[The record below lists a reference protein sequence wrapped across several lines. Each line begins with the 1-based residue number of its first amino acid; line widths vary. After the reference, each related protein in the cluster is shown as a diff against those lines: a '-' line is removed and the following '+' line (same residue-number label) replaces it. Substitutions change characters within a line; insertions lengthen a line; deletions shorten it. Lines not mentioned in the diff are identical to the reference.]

1 MWNTANAP
9 AYAQAAGSR
18 RAVLTYLRHP
28 TDAKAPDSAIVE
40 VPIGFAAKQQL
51 EAIGKMR
58 FDTRFV
64 RNILLVSNML
74 RILRLKLNREL
85 TQSRSVLVAS
95 HMAVTPGV
103 TEYGSDPFG
112 PDEVMNVDGA
122 WAPLST
128 DMTHFNDN
136 DHFA

>member
-1 MWNTANAP
+1 
-9 AYAQAAGSR
+9 
-18 RAVLTYLRHP
+18 
-28 TDAKAPDSAIVE
+28 
-40 VPIGFAAKQQL
+40 
-51 EAIGKMR
+51 MR